1 MRPSRAAAG
10 LAVWLVT
17 AGALGAPP
25 SPKSTVEKLLK
36 AYNKHDAEAA
46 AATLQADAG
55 IWKPGAEKPEASGHD
70 AIRQFFLDQF
80 REHPKIRSEITKW
93 IELGTWIAVREK
105 TTPEP
110 GEPSR
115 DALLVLDVPEGSIR
129 RVWTMK
135 AGEDDA
141 LGGEGAV
148 GLQIEKY
155 NERDL
160 PRLMAI
166 YDEGAT
172 ISRLSNGERLAAG
185 EDALRERFEKA
196 FDGAPGRIEVRQR
209 TSLGP
214 WVVYLQRLVPPPPDG
229 SGESLV
235 IYEVRDN
242 LIRRVW
248 VAP

>member
-1 MRPSRAAAG
+1 M
-10 LAVWLVT
+10 
-17 AGALGAPP
+17 
-25 SPKSTVEKLLK
+25 
-36 AYNKHDAEAA
+36 
-46 AATLQADAG
+46 
-55 IWKPGAEKPEASGHD
+55 
-70 AIRQFFLDQF
+70 
-80 REHPKIRSEITKW
+80 
-93 IELGTWIAVREK
+93 REK

-115 DALLVLDVPEGSIR
+115 DALLVLDAPEGSIR

-196 FDGAPGRIEVRQR
+196 FDGAPGRHRGAATHGAR
-209 TSLGP
+209 SLG
-214 WVVYLQRLVPPPPDG
+214 RLPA
-229 SGESLV
+229 
-235 IYEVRDN
+235 
-242 LIRRVW
+242 
-248 VAP
+248 APRAAAAPTGAGNRS